1 MPKVK
6 IDYSNTIFY
15 KIFCKDH
22 SVKELYIGHTTNFV
36 QRKYAHKQSCINTQS
51 VNYNCKVYKVIR
63 DNLGWDNWTMEIIA
77 FHNCEDLYSAKK
89 QEQQYF
95 EEYNA
100 TLNSIEPLPPRK
112 LKKEVVIKPQKE
124 VFFCSSCRVYFNTR
138 KLQEEHNKRPR
149 HLKMEHNNT
158 IEIPNLKDEKKALK
172 FNCEKCNFTST
183 KHSGYQCEKC
193 DYTTPRKS
201 QYDRHIL
208 TAKHIRIHANTEN
221 SSKRFKVYKCEIC
234 NNEYKFHSGLWKHK
248 KTCMYEEQNDVTEDV
263 PDEESVNE
271 DNQGA
276 DIKVLSN
283 TIFELVKQNNEF
295 KQLLIEQ
302 NQKMIRMFSEK

>member
-36 QRKYAHKQSCINTQS
+36 QRKYAHKQSCINTKS

-63 DNLGWDNWTMEIIA
+63 DNMGWDNWTMEIIA

-100 TLNSIEPLPPRK
+100 ILNSIEPLPPRK
-112 LKKEVVIKPQKE
+112 PKKEVVIKPPKE
-124 VFFCSSCRVYFNTR
+124 VFYCNSCRVYFNTR

-149 HLKMEHNNT
+149 HLKMEQN
-158 IEIPNLKDEKKALK
+158 EIPESVQPNLIITPNDKNLKKLSK
-172 FNCEKCNFTST
+172 FNCDICIFKCSN
-183 KHSGYQCEKC
+183 KQ
-193 DYTTPRKS
+193 DYTRHTLTRK
-201 QYDRHIL
+201 HKLL
-208 TAKHIRIHANTEN
+208 TNPNIKMPLRT
-221 SSKRFKVYKCEIC
+221 YIC
-234 NNEYKFHSGLWKHK
+234 DCGKEYKHMSSLCNHK
-248 KTCMYEEQNDVTEDV
+248 RTCKTHNTIDDTALLDVTEHIDDT
-263 PDEESVNE
+263 PNAPLNKDM
-271 DNQGA
+271 

>member
-36 QRKYAHKQSCINTQS
+36 QRKYAHKQSCINTKS

-112 LKKEVVIKPQKE
+112 PKKEVVIKPQKE

-149 HLKMEHNNT
+149 HLKMEQN
-158 IEIPNLKDEKKALK
+158 EIPESVQPNLIITPNDKNLKKLSK
-172 FNCEKCNFTST
+172 FNCDICSFKCSN
-183 KHSGYQCEKC
+183 KQ
-193 DYTTPRKS
+193 DYT
-201 QYDRHIL
+201 RHIL
-208 TAKHIRIHANTEN
+208 TRKHKLLTNPNIKMPLRTYICG
-221 SSKRFKVYKCEIC
+221 CEK
-234 NNEYKFHSGLWKHK
+234 EYKHMSSLCNHK
-248 KTCMYEEQNDVTEDV
+248 RTCKTHNTIDDTPNASLNKDKDM
-263 PDEESVNE
+263 
-271 DNQGA
+271 

>member
-15 KIFCKDH
+15 KIFCKDT

-36 QRKYAHKQSCINTQS
+36 QRKYAHKQSCINTKS

-63 DNLGWDNWTMEIIA
+63 DNMGWDNWTMEIIA
-77 FHNCEDLYSAKK
+77 FHNCEDLHSAKK

-112 LKKEVVIKPQKE
+112 PKKEVVIKPQKE
-124 VFFCSSCRVYFNTR
+124 VFYCSSCRVYFNTC

>member
-15 KIFCKDH
+15 KIFCKDP

-36 QRKYAHKQSCINTQS
+36 QRKYAHKQSCINTKS

-63 DNLGWDNWTMEIIA
+63 DNMGWDNWTMEIIA
-77 FHNCEDLYSAKK
+77 FHNCEDLHSAKK

-112 LKKEVVIKPQKE
+112 PKKEFIIKPTKK
-124 VFFCSSCRVYFNTR
+124 VFYCSSCRVYFNTR

-149 HLKMEHNNT
+149 HIKMEQN
-158 IEIPNLKDEKKALK
+158 EIPESVQQNLIITPNDKNLKKLSKKYV
-172 FNCEKCNFTST
+172 NYTCEKCNFIT
-183 KHSGYQCEKC
+183 Q
-193 DYTTPRKS
+193 RKS
-201 QYDRHIL
+201 QYERHIL
-208 TAKHIRIHANTEN
+208 TSKHIRIHEN
-221 SSKRFKVYKCEIC
+221 SSKKFKIYKCEIC

-248 KTCMYEEQNDVTEDV
+248 KTCTYEDNNTYEEISVEEPINDVN
-263 PDEESVNE
+263 P
-271 DNQGA
+271 A

-302 NQKMIRMFSEK
+302 NQKMIEIFSRK

>member
-36 QRKYAHKQSCINTQS
+36 QRKYAHKQSCINAKS

-112 LKKEVVIKPQKE
+112 PKKEVDIKPQKE
-124 VFFCSSCRVYFNTR
+124 VFYCSSCRVYFNTR

-183 KHSGYQCEKC
+183 KHSNYATHLNTPKHKLLTNPNIKMPLRTYIC
-193 DYTTPRKS
+193 DCGK
-201 QYDRHIL
+201 
-208 TAKHIRIHANTEN
+208 
-221 SSKRFKVYKCEIC
+221 
-234 NNEYKFHSGLWKHK
+234 EYKHMSSLCNHK
-248 KTCMYEEQNDVTEDV
+248 RTCKTHNTIDDTPNAPLNKDM
-263 PDEESVNE
+263 
-271 DNQGA
+271 